1 VTWARSLAVICVLS
15 LKRRYSLS
23 LGVGLHEEP
32 AALWMELGVDLDD
45 RPADR
50 QHPGGELDRGHGY
63 LDMAGLALSVEDELG
78 VMTQVA
84 TPVA

>member
-1 VTWARSLAVICVLS
+1 VLS